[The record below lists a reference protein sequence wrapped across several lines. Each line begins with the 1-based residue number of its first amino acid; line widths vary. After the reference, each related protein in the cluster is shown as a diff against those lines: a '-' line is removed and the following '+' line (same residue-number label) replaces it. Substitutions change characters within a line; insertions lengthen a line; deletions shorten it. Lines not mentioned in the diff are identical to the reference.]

1 MSDLKTMTKKY
12 LTFLL
17 LLFLLYN
24 TSAQTQTFTF
34 DYQID
39 MKERYIQIDTVKSI
53 NEEFIRCT
61 WLNSKDRNYMATMR
75 YYKDSTQNL
84 LIIYDFKNNQLYH
97 TFTHRRVPEII
108 LEVRPMGTIYLNL
121 AQIETPV
128 YHYKN
133 VGGKKKIDGYLCKR
147 ILDRNADSFS
157 EVWFTRDIPDAPEHA
172 FHAMYMFYKRLP
184 QYNGVVVRYRHKYAG
199 NYKESYLIAT
209 QKNNRKITIK
219 DGILVEFEGDLKTIM
234 EQKKYEDAEQR

>member
-1 MSDLKTMTKKY
+1 MPKILIAV
-12 LTFLL
+12 LL
-17 LLFLLYN
+17 NVFIFHSL
-24 TSAQTQTFTF
+24 SAQTQTFTF

-39 MKERYIQIDTVKSI
+39 MKERYIQIDTAKST
-53 NEEFIRCT
+53 NEEFIKCT

-84 LIIYDFKNNQLYH
+84 LIIYDFKSNQLYH

-108 LEVRPMGTIYLNL
+108 LEVRRMGTIDLNL

-128 YHYKN
+128 YYYKN

-147 ILDRNADSFS
+147 IFDRSSDSFS
-157 EVWFTRDIPDAPEHA
+157 EIWFTRDIFDAPAHS
-172 FHAMYMFYKRLP
+172 FHAIYMFYKRLP
-184 QYNGVVVRYRHKYAG
+184 QYTGVVVRYRHKLG
-199 NYKESYLIAT
+199 GSYTENHLLAA

-219 DGILVEFEGDLKTIM
+219 DGFLVEFEGDLKTIM
-234 EQKKYEDAEQR
+234 EQRKYDDVE